1 MGAAKMPRMQ
11 LYRATAL
18 IAVLFIVVLSAGYA
32 AAERSAEE
40 QGLSSASSQDS
51 GS

>member
-1 MGAAKMPRMQ
+1 MPCMQ

-18 IAVLFIVVLSAGYA
+18 IAAVLIVVLSAGYA
-32 AAERSAEE
+32 AAERTEQE
-40 QGLSSASSQDS
+40 QGLSRASFEKS

>member
-1 MGAAKMPRMQ
+1 MPRMQ

-18 IAVLFIVVLSAGYA
+18 IAVVLIVVLSAGYA
-32 AAERSAEE
+32 SAERGE
-40 QGLSSASSQDS
+40 QDSGLSSTSSQDS

>member
-1 MGAAKMPRMQ
+1 MQ

-18 IAVLFIVVLSAGYA
+18 IAVVLIVVLAAGYA
-32 AAERSAEE
+32 AAERTEQE
-40 QGLSSASSQDS
+40 QGLSRTASQDS